1 MEFFFGVTASDVNL
15 TINGIAFNELT
26 LDGTTSLF
34 YFANVKGIFSISAVT
49 LNNSTLGTFINYTQN
64 ILEKSE
70 FTCSNIL
77 LDKVNAAQVA
87 GYIFP
92 IPFFRTLCSIIP
104 RGDNFSTALQITIF
118 IYQIRSVPNAGNISV
133 SNITIIR
140 VNAVLGILSLNAN
153 TCFVFFAF

>member
-49 LNNSTLGTFINYTQN
+49 LNNSTFGTFINYTQN
-64 ILEKSE
+64 ISEKSE

-77 LDKVNAAQVA
+77 LDNVNAAQVA
-87 GYIFP
+87 VMSQP
-92 IPFFRTLCSIIP
+92 I
-104 RGDNFSTALQITIF
+104 NFSGL
-118 IYQIRSVPNAGNISV
+118 NISNSFF
-133 SNITIIR
+133 SNI
-140 VNAVLGILSLNAN
+140 
-153 TCFVFFAF
+153 VFNYTKR